1 MRGSYLTPVP
11 GRVEEFDLAA
21 AVLSIERTGI
31 VAVPGAFTPDWSAQL
46 FHDLMRRADEAK
58 SAPGGTVSR
67 GPDRV
72 YFSVPP
78 ETLSGFL
85 DIISHPALVQLCEAI
100 IGPGWQVVEVG
111 CDLPGPDA
119 QNQPWHRDYS
129 GSWDGSTLAVNI
141 PGLVVPQVTPAM
153 GPFQIAEG
161 THHLD
166 GSSYRA
172 GMFPSQELYESLE
185 ERSSRRFPKQGDMSV
200 RSALTL
206 HRGTRADPE
215 VTGGD
220 PSMRRPV
227 LVVGIVAPQVAA
239 AGHRIFMTDRY
250 FDSLRPECRDRNPGD
265 SPLCHPAVARR
276 EVRHR
281 GFADGR
287 LASADRH
294 R

>member
-1 MRGSYLTPVP
+1 MRDSSPTPMP
-11 GRVEEFDLAA
+11 GRLEGFDLAA
-21 AVLSIERTGI
+21 AVRSIEHTGI

-46 FHDLMRRADEAK
+46 FHDLMRRADEAR
-58 SAPGGTVSR
+58 STAGGTVSR

-78 ETLSGFL
+78 ETLSGFV
-85 DIISHPALVQLCEAI
+85 DIIEHPALTQLCETI
-100 IGPGWQVVEVG
+100 VGPAWQVVEVG
-111 CDLPGPDA
+111 CDLPGPGA

-172 GMFPSQELYESLE
+172 GMFPSPELYESLE

-215 VTGGD
+215 TASN

-227 LVVGIVAPQVAA
+227 LVVGIVAPGVAA
-239 AGHRIFMTDRY
+239 AGHRIFMTHRY
-250 FDSLRPECRDRNPGD
+250 FDSLQPECRDRIR
-265 SPLCHPAVARR
+265 VT
-276 EVRHR
+276 HR
-281 GFADGR
+281 CPTLPPIVEEYDIEGLLMGA
-287 LASADRH
+287 
-294 R
+294 